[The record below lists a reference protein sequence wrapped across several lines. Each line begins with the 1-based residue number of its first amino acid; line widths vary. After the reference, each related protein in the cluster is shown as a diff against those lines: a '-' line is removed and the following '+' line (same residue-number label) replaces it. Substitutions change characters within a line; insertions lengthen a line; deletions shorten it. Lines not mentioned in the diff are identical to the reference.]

1 VIDGDPSVDIG
12 ALADRRPVA
21 VLKGG
26 QLVSGTLGAS
36 L

>member
-1 VIDGDPSVDIG
+1 MTMSDIDSV
-12 ALADRRPVA
+12 PVA

-26 QLVSGTLGAS
+26 QGATAP